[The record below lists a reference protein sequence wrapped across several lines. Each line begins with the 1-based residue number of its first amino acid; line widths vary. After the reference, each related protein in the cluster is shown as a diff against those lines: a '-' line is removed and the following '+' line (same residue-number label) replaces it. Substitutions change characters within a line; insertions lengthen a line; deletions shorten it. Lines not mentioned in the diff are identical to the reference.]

1 MYFLLC
7 QMVQWTTSSFLLCSH
22 HPFVFLWQCSRT
34 QYAKCTDF
42 KQWTASGCLCGNK
55 WRSALCRSVSPN
67 SCSRCT
73 FRRTWVGKRI
83 WKIRHIRCVDLNFFF
98 LSWRLRTQAVE
109 PYWLNRR
116 QVFYFGWLAVPRN
129 KAQSKSKNKK
139 LRFKISPGNHGG

>member
-1 MYFLLC
+1 MLHTSHDFSRLLKSIC
-7 QMVQWTTSSFLLCSH
+7 SVTSLRPAAVRADVKVCLPFAKLKRNSLKFIKQGCDVFSAVSDGSVNNFFFLLCSH

-73 FRRTWVGKRI
+73 FRRT
-83 WKIRHIRCVDLNFFF
+83 
-98 LSWRLRTQAVE
+98 
-109 PYWLNRR
+109 
-116 QVFYFGWLAVPRN
+116 
-129 KAQSKSKNKK
+129 
-139 LRFKISPGNHGG
+139 